1 MLSYHKV
8 GDEPPEWKGRSLD
21 MAAQFRLR
29 TVQCL
34 IKADYTK
41 PVEYTVET
49 MILYV
54 FGEYSSR
61 WDADLGLW
69 MIVSLITRI
78 AFRMGYHRDAKWF
91 PSITPFQAV
100 SCVLLLPFMFNV
112 EMLIRHRKCAD
123 AHGRW

>member
-1 MLSYHKV
+1 MWLGLLYSVLCLAMQSYHKV
-8 GDEPPEWKGRSLD
+8 GDEPPEWKARSLEL
-21 MAAQFRLR
+21 AALYRMR

-34 IKADYTK
+34 VTADYTE

-54 FGEYSSR
+54 FGEFSSR

-69 MIVSLITRI
+69 LINALITRI

-91 PSITPFQAV
+91 VSLSPFQAV
-100 SCVLLLPFMFNV
+100 S
-112 EMLIRHRKCAD
+112 
-123 AHGRW
+123 